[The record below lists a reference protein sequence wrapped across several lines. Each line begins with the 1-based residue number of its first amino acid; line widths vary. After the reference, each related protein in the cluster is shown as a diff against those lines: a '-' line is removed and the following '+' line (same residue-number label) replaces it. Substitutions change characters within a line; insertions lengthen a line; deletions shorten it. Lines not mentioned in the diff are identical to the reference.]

1 MKING
6 IKITK
11 AEDGWDISQTS
22 SEAKP
27 KAKELK
33 QLRQLVAV
41 GDQVM
46 A

>member
-11 AEDGWDISQTS
+11 AEDGGDTSQTS

-27 KAKELK
+27 KTKELQ
-33 QLRQLVAV
+33 QLRQLLAV